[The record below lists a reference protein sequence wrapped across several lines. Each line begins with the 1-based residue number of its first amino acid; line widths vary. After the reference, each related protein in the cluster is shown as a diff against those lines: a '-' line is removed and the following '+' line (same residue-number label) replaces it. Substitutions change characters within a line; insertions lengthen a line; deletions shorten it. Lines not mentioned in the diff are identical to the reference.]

1 MRESRGKGWGIDI
14 AIPMCCTSVH
24 NPNET
29 ESLKTAKRSTE
40 DINLRMTR
48 VNLFTGMK

>member
-1 MRESRGKGWGIDI
+1 VRESRGKEWGIDI

-29 ESLKTAKRSTE
+29 ESLKIPNRSTE
-40 DINLRMTR
+40 AVNLRMTR